1 VAKCSF
7 RSVVVPRDTVIL
19 KEGKKRILVPQEP
32 LPISRCRVPRG
43 SKFTDSLSVKTLD
56 PPSMLT
62 KVTGF
67 EAEPFH
73 VFENRSNQITKTNDK
88 PLKLIVK
95 WIRPKVIVQVSDQMD
110 EAFLLPARKRI
121 VSSIK
126 IGDEGTR
133 ETGQQWLQK
142 LSFTVRPQTENHTN
156 VVGKNPDTLICTLD
170 IYFCLVK
177 VHCRSIQNPV

>member
-1 VAKCSF
+1 MSLIF
-7 RSVVVPRDTVIL
+7 SSELRSGEVLFPQCCCATGHRHSQ
-19 KEGKKRILVPQEP
+19 GRKKRILVPQEP

-121 VSSIK
+121 VSSICGFRK
-126 IGDEGTR
+126 
-133 ETGQQWLQK
+133 
-142 LSFTVRPQTENHTN
+142 F
-156 VVGKNPDTLICTLD
+156 
-170 IYFCLVK
+170 
-177 VHCRSIQNPV
+177 